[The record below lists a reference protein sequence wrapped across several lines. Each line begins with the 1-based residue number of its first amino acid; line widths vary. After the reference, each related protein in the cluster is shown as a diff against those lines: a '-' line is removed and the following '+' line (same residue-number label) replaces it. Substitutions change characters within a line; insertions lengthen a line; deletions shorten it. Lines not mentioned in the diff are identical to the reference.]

1 MTARAG
7 NHRETRGQHY
17 GLGGLVARERAGTL
31 AALVRCRAI
40 VEQLVKE
47 LDTTTHE
54 QFDLMAL
61 TEFYASL
68 EHAAEVLEQKTIP
81 REK

>member
-1 MTARAG
+1 MTARAR
-7 NHRETRGQHY
+7 NYREGSGQRSR
-17 GLGGLVARERAGTL
+17 LTVLAARERAGTL

-40 VEQLVKE
+40 VEQLVNE

-68 EHAAEVLEQKTIP
+68 EHAAEVLEQRTIP
-81 REK
+81 REN